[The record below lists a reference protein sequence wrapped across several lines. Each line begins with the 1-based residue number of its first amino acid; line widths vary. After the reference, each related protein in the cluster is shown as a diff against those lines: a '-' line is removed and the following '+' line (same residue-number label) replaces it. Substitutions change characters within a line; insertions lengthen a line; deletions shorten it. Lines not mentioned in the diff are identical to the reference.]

1 MTSFFDTCYISIRSC
16 DFHVATNLERRK
28 MENLNPI
35 LNALVQ
41 DLVKQLT
48 PIVLEAVSKN
58 VEEWKH
64 QNVDLSAT
72 TTEEG
77 SRLRDQVVAILNTF
91 GKDSNERLAT
101 ERFAEIL
108 FKTIEATNKISS
120 VLSSSGSSHQVKE
133 MINNVLDDGLKSRV
147 LDILQYTND
156 EDIIDVDAMAA
167 RVIDNLDMGDLAEKV
182 VEDLDI
188 ADLAE
193 RVLEEMDLEDKV
205 KDFFDNNS
213 FNVTRA

>member
-1 MTSFFDTCYISIRSC
+1 
-16 DFHVATNLERRK
+16 VATNLERRK

-77 SRLRDQVVAILNTF
+77 LRLRDQVVAILNTF
-91 GKDSNERLAT
+91 GQDSSERLAT

-108 FKTIEATNKISS
+108 FKTIEADNKLSTFTNDYKM
-120 VLSSSGSSHQVKE
+120 KE
-133 MINNVLDDGLKSRV
+133 LVNDVLDDGLKSRV

-182 VEDLDI
+182 TEDLDI
-188 ADLAE
+188 DNLASKVKDE
-193 RVLEEMDLEDKV
+193 LDLEDDIKE
-205 KDFFDNNS
+205 FFDNNNFS
-213 FNVTRA
+213 VSLS

>member
-1 MTSFFDTCYISIRSC
+1 
-16 DFHVATNLERRK
+16 

-108 FKTIEATNKISS
+108 FKTIEADNKLSTFTNDYKM
-120 VLSSSGSSHQVKE
+120 KE
-133 MINNVLDDGLKSRV
+133 LVNDVLDDGLKSRV

-156 EDIIDVDAMAA
+156 EDIIDVDA
-167 RVIDNLDMGDLAEKV
+167 LAEKV
-182 VEDLDI
+182 TEDLDI
-188 ADLAE
+188 DNLASKVKDE
-193 RVLEEMDLEDKV
+193 LDLEDDIKE
-205 KDFFDNNS
+205 FFDNNNFS
-213 FNVTRA
+213 VSLS

>member
-1 MTSFFDTCYISIRSC
+1 
-16 DFHVATNLERRK
+16 VATNLERRK

-48 PIVLEAVSKN
+48 PIVLESVSKN

-77 SRLRDQVVAILNTF
+77 SRLRDQVVAILDTF
-91 GKDSNERLAT
+91 GQNSSERLAT

-108 FKTIEATNKISS
+108 FNTIEAHNKLAEVRGSTPTNDHKM
-120 VLSSSGSSHQVKE
+120 KE
-133 MINNVLDDGLKSRV
+133 LVNDVLDDGLKSRV
-147 LDILQYTND
+147 RDILQYTD
-156 EDIIDVDAMAA
+156 DGDIIDVDAMAA
-167 RVIDNLDMGDLAEKV
+167 KVIDNLDMGDLAEKV
-182 VEDLDI
+182 VEDLDMG
-188 ADLAE
+188 DLTE

>member
-1 MTSFFDTCYISIRSC
+1 
-16 DFHVATNLERRK
+16 VATNLERRK

-91 GKDSNERLAT
+91 GKDSSERLAT

-108 FKTIEATNKISS
+108 FKTIEADNKLSTFTNDYKM
-120 VLSSSGSSHQVKE
+120 KE
-133 MINNVLDDGLKSRV
+133 LVNDVLDDGLKSRV

-182 VEDLDI
+182 TEDLDI
-188 ADLAE
+188 DNLASKVKDE
-193 RVLEEMDLEDKV
+193 LDLEDDIKE
-205 KDFFDNNS
+205 FFDNNNFS
-213 FNVTRA
+213 VSLS

>member
-1 MTSFFDTCYISIRSC
+1 LTSFFDTCYISTRSC

-48 PIVLEAVSKN
+48 PIVLESVSKN

-91 GKDSNERLAT
+91 GQDSNERLAT
-101 ERFAEIL
+101 ERFAEVL
-108 FKTIEATNKISS
+108 FKTIEADNKLSTFTNDHKM
-120 VLSSSGSSHQVKE
+120 KE
-133 MINNVLDDGLKSRV
+133 LVNDVLDDGLKSRV
-147 LDILQYTND
+147 LDILQYTDD
-156 EDIIDVDAMAA
+156 ENIIDVDAMAA
-167 RVIDNLDMGDLAEKV
+167 KVIDNLDMGDLAEKV
-182 VEDLDI
+182 VEDLDMG
-188 ADLAE
+188 DLTE

>member
-1 MTSFFDTCYISIRSC
+1 MTSFFDTCYISTRSC

-91 GKDSNERLAT
+91 GQDSNERLAT
-101 ERFAEIL
+101 ERFAEVL
-108 FKTIEATNKISS
+108 FKTIEADNKLSTFTNDYKM
-120 VLSSSGSSHQVKE
+120 KE
-133 MINNVLDDGLKSRV
+133 LVNDVLDDGLKSRV

-182 VEDLDI
+182 TEDLDI
-188 ADLAE
+188 DNLASKVKDE
-193 RVLEEMDLEDKV
+193 LDLEDDIKE
-205 KDFFDNNS
+205 FFDNNNFS
-213 FNVTRA
+213 VSLS

>member
-1 MTSFFDTCYISIRSC
+1 
-16 DFHVATNLERRK
+16 VATNLERRK

-72 TTEEG
+72 TTKEG

-91 GKDSNERLAT
+91 GQDSSERLAT

-108 FKTIEATNKISS
+108 FKTIEADNKLSTFTNDYKM
-120 VLSSSGSSHQVKE
+120 KE
-133 MINNVLDDGLKSRV
+133 LVNDVLDDGLKSRV

-182 VEDLDI
+182 TEDLDI
-188 ADLAE
+188 DNLASKVKDE
-193 RVLEEMDLEDKV
+193 LDLEDDIKE
-205 KDFFDNNS
+205 FFDNNNFS
-213 FNVTRA
+213 VSLS

>member
-1 MTSFFDTCYISIRSC
+1 M
-16 DFHVATNLERRK
+16 ATNLERRK

-91 GKDSNERLAT
+91 GRDSSERLAT

-108 FKTIEATNKISS
+108 FKTIEADNKLSTFTNDKKMEEL
-120 VLSSSGSSHQVKE
+120 V
-133 MINNVLDDGLKSRV
+133 NDVLDDGLKSRV

-182 VEDLDI
+182 TEDLDI
-188 ADLAE
+188 DSLASKVKDE
-193 RVLEEMDLEDKV
+193 LDLEDDIKE
-205 KDFFDNNS
+205 FFDNNNFS
-213 FNVTRA
+213 VSLS

>member
-1 MTSFFDTCYISIRSC
+1 
-16 DFHVATNLERRK
+16 VATNLERRK

-48 PIVLEAVSKN
+48 PIVLESVSKN

-91 GKDSNERLAT
+91 GQDSNERLAT
-101 ERFAEIL
+101 ERFAEVL
-108 FKTIEATNKISS
+108 FKTIEAENKLSTFTNDHKM
-120 VLSSSGSSHQVKE
+120 KE
-133 MINNVLDDGLKSRV
+133 LVNDVLDDGLKSRV
-147 LDILQYTND
+147 RDILQYTD
-156 EDIIDVDAMAA
+156 DGDIIDVDAMAA
-167 RVIDNLDMGDLAEKV
+167 KVIDNLDMGDLAEKV
-182 VEDLDI
+182 VEDLDMG
-188 ADLAE
+188 DLTE

>member
-1 MTSFFDTCYISIRSC
+1 
-16 DFHVATNLERRK
+16 VATNLERRK

-77 SRLRDQVVAILNTF
+77 SRLRNQVVAILNTF
-91 GKDSNERLAT
+91 GQDSSERLAT

-108 FKTIEATNKISS
+108 FKTIEADNKLSTFTNDYKM
-120 VLSSSGSSHQVKE
+120 KE
-133 MINNVLDDGLKSRV
+133 LVNDVLDDGLKSRV

-182 VEDLDI
+182 SEDLDI
-188 ADLAE
+188 DNLASKVKDE
-193 RVLEEMDLEDKV
+193 LDLEDDIKE
-205 KDFFDNNS
+205 FFDNNNFS
-213 FNVTRA
+213 VSLS

>member
-16 DFHVATNLERRK
+16 DFNVATNLERRQ

-72 TTEEG
+72 TTDEG

-108 FKTIEATNKISS
+108 FKTIEADNKLSTFTNDYKM
-120 VLSSSGSSHQVKE
+120 KE
-133 MINNVLDDGLKSRV
+133 LVNDVLDDGLKSRV

-182 VEDLDI
+182 TEDLDM
-188 ADLAE
+188 ADLSE
-193 RVLEEMDLEDKV
+193 RVVEEIDLEDKI
-205 KDFFDNNS
+205 KEFFNDNS
-213 FNVTRA
+213 FSVSLS

>member
-1 MTSFFDTCYISIRSC
+1 
-16 DFHVATNLERRK
+16 VATNLERRK

-48 PIVLEAVSKN
+48 PIVLESVSKN

-91 GKDSNERLAT
+91 GQDSNERLAT
-101 ERFAEIL
+101 ERFAEVL
-108 FKTIEATNKISS
+108 FKTIEAENKLSTFTNDHKM
-120 VLSSSGSSHQVKE
+120 KE
-133 MINNVLDDGLKSRV
+133 LVNDVLDDGLKSRV
-147 LDILQYTND
+147 RDILQYTD
-156 EDIIDVDAMAA
+156 DGDIIDVDAMAA
-167 RVIDNLDMGDLAEKV
+167 KVIDNLDMGDLAEKV
-182 VEDLDI
+182 TEDLDMG
-188 ADLAE
+188 DLTE

>member
-108 FKTIEATNKISS
+108 FKTIEADNKLSTFTNDYKM
-120 VLSSSGSSHQVKE
+120 KE
-133 MINNVLDDGLKSRV
+133 LVNDVLDDGLKSRV

-182 VEDLDI
+182 TEDLDI

>member
-1 MTSFFDTCYISIRSC
+1 
-16 DFHVATNLERRK
+16 VATNLERRK

-48 PIVLEAVSKN
+48 PIVLESVSKN

-91 GKDSNERLAT
+91 GQDSSERLAT
-101 ERFAEIL
+101 ERFAEVL
-108 FKTIEATNKISS
+108 FKTIEADNKLSTFTNDYKM
-120 VLSSSGSSHQVKE
+120 KE
-133 MINNVLDDGLKSRV
+133 LVNDVLDDGLKSRV

-182 VEDLDI
+182 TEDLDI
-188 ADLAE
+188 DNLASKVKDE
-193 RVLEEMDLEDKV
+193 LDLEDDIKE
-205 KDFFDNNS
+205 FFDNNNFS
-213 FNVTRA
+213 VSLS

>member
-1 MTSFFDTCYISIRSC
+1 M
-16 DFHVATNLERRK
+16 ATNLERRK

-48 PIVLEAVSKN
+48 PIVLESVSKN

-91 GKDSNERLAT
+91 GQDSNERLAT
-101 ERFAEIL
+101 ERFAEVL
-108 FKTIEATNKISS
+108 FKTIEADNKLSTFTNDYKM
-120 VLSSSGSSHQVKE
+120 KE
-133 MINNVLDDGLKSRV
+133 LVNDVLDDGLKSRV
-147 LDILQYTND
+147 RDILQYTD
-156 EDIIDVDAMAA
+156 DGDIIDVDAMAA
-167 RVIDNLDMGDLAEKV
+167 KVIDNLDMGDLAEKV
-182 VEDLDI
+182 VEDLDMG
-188 ADLAE
+188 DLTE

>member
-1 MTSFFDTCYISIRSC
+1 M
-16 DFHVATNLERRK
+16 ATNLERRK

-91 GKDSNERLAT
+91 GQDSNERLAT
-101 ERFAEIL
+101 ERFAEVL
-108 FKTIEATNKISS
+108 FKTIEADNKLSTFTNDYKM
-120 VLSSSGSSHQVKE
+120 KE
-133 MINNVLDDGLKSRV
+133 LVNDVLDDGLKSRV
-147 LDILQYTND
+147 RDILQYTD
-156 EDIIDVDAMAA
+156 DGDIIDVDAMAA
-167 RVIDNLDMGDLAEKV
+167 KVIDNLDMGDLAEKV
-182 VEDLDI
+182 VEDLDMG
-188 ADLAE
+188 DLTE

>member
-1 MTSFFDTCYISIRSC
+1 M
-16 DFHVATNLERRK
+16 ATNLERRK

-72 TTEEG
+72 TTDEG

-108 FKTIEATNKISS
+108 FKTIEADNKLSTFTNDYKM
-120 VLSSSGSSHQVKE
+120 KE
-133 MINNVLDDGLKSRV
+133 LVNDVLDDGLKSRV

-182 VEDLDI
+182 TEDLDI

>member
-108 FKTIEATNKISS
+108 FKTIEADNKLSTFTNDYKM
-120 VLSSSGSSHQVKE
+120 KE
-133 MINNVLDDGLKSRV
+133 LVNDVLDDGLKSRV

-182 VEDLDI
+182 TEDLDI
-188 ADLAE
+188 DNLASKVKDE
-193 RVLEEMDLEDKV
+193 LDLEDDIKE
-205 KDFFDNNS
+205 FFDNNNFS
-213 FNVTRA
+213 VSLS

>member
-1 MTSFFDTCYISIRSC
+1 M
-16 DFHVATNLERRK
+16 ATNLERRK

-91 GKDSNERLAT
+91 GQDSSERLAT

-108 FKTIEATNKISS
+108 FKTIEADNKLSTFTNDYKM
-120 VLSSSGSSHQVKE
+120 KE
-133 MINNVLDDGLKSRV
+133 LVNDVLDDGLKSRV

-182 VEDLDI
+182 TEDLDI
-188 ADLAE
+188 DNLASKVKDE
-193 RVLEEMDLEDKV
+193 LDLEDDIKE
-205 KDFFDNNS
+205 FFDNNNFS
-213 FNVTRA
+213 VSLS

>member
-72 TTEEG
+72 TIEEG

-91 GKDSNERLAT
+91 GQDSSERLAT

-108 FKTIEATNKISS
+108 FKTIEADNKLSTFTNDYKM
-120 VLSSSGSSHQVKE
+120 KE
-133 MINNVLDDGLKSRV
+133 LVNDVLDDGLKSRV

-182 VEDLDI
+182 TEDLDI
-188 ADLAE
+188 DNLAS
-193 RVLEEMDLEDKV
+193 KV
-205 KDFFDNNS
+205 KDELDIERDIKEFFDNNNFS
-213 FNVTRA
+213 VLLS

>member
-1 MTSFFDTCYISIRSC
+1 LTSFFDTCYISTRSC
-16 DFHVATNLERRK
+16 DFYVATNLERRK

-48 PIVLEAVSKN
+48 PVVLESVSKN

-91 GKDSNERLAT
+91 GKDSSERLAA
-101 ERFAEIL
+101 ESFAEIL
-108 FKTIEATNKISS
+108 FNTIEAHNKLSTPTNDHKM
-120 VLSSSGSSHQVKE
+120 KE
-133 MINNVLDDGLKSRV
+133 LVNDVLDDGLKSRV
-147 LDILQYTND
+147 LDILQYTDD
-156 EDIIDVDAMAA
+156 ENIIDVDAMAA
-167 RVIDNLDMGDLAEKV
+167 KVIDNLDMGDLAEKV
-182 VEDLDI
+182 TEDLDI
-188 ADLAE
+188 ADLTE

>member
-1 MTSFFDTCYISIRSC
+1 MTSFFDTCYISTRSC

-48 PIVLEAVSKN
+48 PIVLESVSKN

-91 GKDSNERLAT
+91 GQDSNERLAT
-101 ERFAEIL
+101 ERFAEVL
-108 FKTIEATNKISS
+108 FKTIEADNKLSTFTNDYKM
-120 VLSSSGSSHQVKE
+120 KE
-133 MINNVLDDGLKSRV
+133 LVNDVLDDGLKSRV
-147 LDILQYTND
+147 RDILQYTD
-156 EDIIDVDAMAA
+156 DGDIIDVDAMAA
-167 RVIDNLDMGDLAEKV
+167 KVIDNLDMGDLAEKV
-182 VEDLDI
+182 TEDLDMG
-188 ADLAE
+188 DLTE

>member
-91 GKDSNERLAT
+91 GQDSSERLAT

-108 FKTIEATNKISS
+108 FKTIEADNKLSTFTNDYKM
-120 VLSSSGSSHQVKE
+120 KE
-133 MINNVLDDGLKSRV
+133 LVNDVLDDGLKSRV

-182 VEDLDI
+182 TEDLDI
-188 ADLAE
+188 DNLAS
-193 RVLEEMDLEDKV
+193 KV
-205 KDFFDNNS
+205 KDELDIEEDIKEFFDNNNFS
-213 FNVTRA
+213 VSLS

>member
-1 MTSFFDTCYISIRSC
+1 
-16 DFHVATNLERRK
+16 

-48 PIVLEAVSKN
+48 PIVLESVSKN

-91 GKDSNERLAT
+91 GQDSNERLAT
-101 ERFAEIL
+101 ERFAEVL
-108 FKTIEATNKISS
+108 FKTIEAENKLSTFTNDHKM
-120 VLSSSGSSHQVKE
+120 KE
-133 MINNVLDDGLKSRV
+133 LVNDVLDDGLKSRV
-147 LDILQYTND
+147 RDILQYTD
-156 EDIIDVDAMAA
+156 DGDIIDVDAMAA
-167 RVIDNLDMGDLAEKV
+167 KVIDNLDMGDLAEKV
-182 VEDLDI
+182 VEDLDMG
-188 ADLAE
+188 DLTE

>member
-1 MTSFFDTCYISIRSC
+1 
-16 DFHVATNLERRK
+16 VATNLERRK

-91 GKDSNERLAT
+91 GQDSSERLAT

-108 FKTIEATNKISS
+108 FKTIEADNKLSTFTNDYKM
-120 VLSSSGSSHQVKE
+120 KE
-133 MINNVLDDGLKSRV
+133 LVNDVLDDGLKSRV

-182 VEDLDI
+182 TEDLDMG
-188 ADLAE
+188 DLTE

>member
-1 MTSFFDTCYISIRSC
+1 LTSFFDTCYISTRSC

-91 GKDSNERLAT
+91 GQDSNERLAT
-101 ERFAEIL
+101 ERFAEVL
-108 FKTIEATNKISS
+108 FKTIEADNKLSTFTNDYKM
-120 VLSSSGSSHQVKE
+120 KE
-133 MINNVLDDGLKSRV
+133 LVNDVLDDGLKSRV
-147 LDILQYTND
+147 LDILQYTDD
-156 EDIIDVDAMAA
+156 ENIIDVDAMAA
-167 RVIDNLDMGDLAEKV
+167 KVIDNLDMGDLAEKV
-182 VEDLDI
+182 VEDLDMG
-188 ADLAE
+188 DLTE

>member
-1 MTSFFDTCYISIRSC
+1 LTSFFDTCYISIRSC

-91 GKDSNERLAT
+91 GQDSSERLAT

-108 FKTIEATNKISS
+108 FKTIEADNKLSTFTNDYKM
-120 VLSSSGSSHQVKE
+120 KE
-133 MINNVLDDGLKSRV
+133 LVNDVLDDGLKSRV

-182 VEDLDI
+182 SEDLDI
-188 ADLAE
+188 DNLASKVKDE
-193 RVLEEMDLEDKV
+193 LDLEDDIKE
-205 KDFFDNNS
+205 FFDNNNFS
-213 FNVTRA
+213 VSLS

>member
-77 SRLRDQVVAILNTF
+77 LRLRDQVVAILNTF
-91 GKDSNERLAT
+91 GQDSSERLAT

-108 FKTIEATNKISS
+108 FKTIEADNKLSTFTNDYKM
-120 VLSSSGSSHQVKE
+120 KE
-133 MINNVLDDGLKSRV
+133 LVNDVLDDGLKSRV

-182 VEDLDI
+182 TEDLDI
-188 ADLAE
+188 DNLASKVKDE
-193 RVLEEMDLEDKV
+193 LDLEDDIKE
-205 KDFFDNNS
+205 FFDNNNFS
-213 FNVTRA
+213 VSLS

>member
-1 MTSFFDTCYISIRSC
+1 
-16 DFHVATNLERRK
+16 VATNLERRK

-91 GKDSNERLAT
+91 GQDSNERLAT
-101 ERFAEIL
+101 ERFAEVL
-108 FKTIEATNKISS
+108 FKTIEADNKLSTFTNDYKM
-120 VLSSSGSSHQVKE
+120 KE
-133 MINNVLDDGLKSRV
+133 LVNDVLDDGLKSRV

-182 VEDLDI
+182 TEDLDI
-188 ADLAE
+188 DNLASKVKDE
-193 RVLEEMDLEDKV
+193 LDLEDDIKE
-205 KDFFDNNS
+205 FFDNNNFS
-213 FNVTRA
+213 VSLS

>member
-1 MTSFFDTCYISIRSC
+1 
-16 DFHVATNLERRK
+16 VATNLERRK

-48 PIVLEAVSKN
+48 PIVLESVSKN

-91 GKDSNERLAT
+91 GQDSSERLAT

-108 FKTIEATNKISS
+108 FKTIEADNKLSTFTNDYKM
-120 VLSSSGSSHQVKE
+120 KE
-133 MINNVLDDGLKSRV
+133 LVNDVLDDGLKSRV

-182 VEDLDI
+182 TEDLDI
-188 ADLAE
+188 DNLASKVKDE
-193 RVLEEMDLEDKV
+193 LDLEDDIKE
-205 KDFFDNNS
+205 FFDNNNFS
-213 FNVTRA
+213 VSLS

>member
-1 MTSFFDTCYISIRSC
+1 MTSFFDTCYISTRSC

-91 GKDSNERLAT
+91 GQDSSERLAT
-101 ERFAEIL
+101 ERFAEVL
-108 FKTIEATNKISS
+108 FKTIEADNKLSTFTNDYKM
-120 VLSSSGSSHQVKE
+120 KE
-133 MINNVLDDGLKSRV
+133 LVNDVLDDGLKSRV

-182 VEDLDI
+182 TEDLDI
-188 ADLAE
+188 DNLASKVKDE
-193 RVLEEMDLEDKV
+193 LDLEDDIKE
-205 KDFFDNNS
+205 FFDNNNFS
-213 FNVTRA
+213 VSLS

>member
-1 MTSFFDTCYISIRSC
+1 M
-16 DFHVATNLERRK
+16 ATNLERRK

-91 GKDSNERLAT
+91 GQDSNERLAT
-101 ERFAEIL
+101 ERFAEVL
-108 FKTIEATNKISS
+108 FKTIEADNKLSTFTNDYKM
-120 VLSSSGSSHQVKE
+120 KE
-133 MINNVLDDGLKSRV
+133 LVNDVLDDGLKSRV
-147 LDILQYTND
+147 LDILQYTDD
-156 EDIIDVDAMAA
+156 ENIIDVDAMAA
-167 RVIDNLDMGDLAEKV
+167 KVIDNLDMADLAEKV
-182 VEDLDI
+182 TEDLDI

>member
-1 MTSFFDTCYISIRSC
+1 
-16 DFHVATNLERRK
+16 VATNLERRK

-58 VEEWKH
+58 VEDWKH

-77 SRLRDQVVAILNTF
+77 SRLRNQVVAILNTF
-91 GKDSNERLAT
+91 GQDSNERLAT
-101 ERFAEIL
+101 ERFAEVL
-108 FKTIEATNKISS
+108 FKTIEADNKLSTFTNDYKM
-120 VLSSSGSSHQVKE
+120 KE
-133 MINNVLDDGLKSRV
+133 LVNDVLDDGLKSRV

-182 VEDLDI
+182 TEDLDI
-188 ADLAE
+188 DNLASKVKDE
-193 RVLEEMDLEDKV
+193 LDLEDDIKE
-205 KDFFDNNS
+205 FFDNNNFS
-213 FNVTRA
+213 VSLS

>member
-1 MTSFFDTCYISIRSC
+1 MTSFFDTCYISTRSC

-48 PIVLEAVSKN
+48 PIVLESVSKN

-91 GKDSNERLAT
+91 GQDSNERLAT
-101 ERFAEIL
+101 ERFAEVL
-108 FKTIEATNKISS
+108 FKTIEAENKLSTFTNDHKM
-120 VLSSSGSSHQVKE
+120 KE
-133 MINNVLDDGLKSRV
+133 LVNDVLDDGLKSRV
-147 LDILQYTND
+147 RDILQYTND

-167 RVIDNLDMGDLAEKV
+167 KVIDNLDMGDLAEKV
-182 VEDLDI
+182 VEDLDMG
-188 ADLAE
+188 DLTE

>member
-1 MTSFFDTCYISIRSC
+1 
-16 DFHVATNLERRK
+16 VATNLERRK

-77 SRLRDQVVAILNTF
+77 SRLRNQVVAILNTF
-91 GKDSNERLAT
+91 GQDSSERLAT
-101 ERFAEIL
+101 ERFAEVL
-108 FKTIEATNKISS
+108 FKTIEADNKLSTFTNDYKM
-120 VLSSSGSSHQVKE
+120 KE
-133 MINNVLDDGLKSRV
+133 LVNDVLDDGLKSRV

-182 VEDLDI
+182 TEDLDI
-188 ADLAE
+188 DNLASKVKDE
-193 RVLEEMDLEDKV
+193 LDLEDDIKE
-205 KDFFDNNS
+205 FFDNNNFS
-213 FNVTRA
+213 VSLS

>member
-91 GKDSNERLAT
+91 GQDSSERLAT

-108 FKTIEATNKISS
+108 FKTIEADNKLSTFTNDKKMEEL
-120 VLSSSGSSHQVKE
+120 V
-133 MINNVLDDGLKSRV
+133 NDVLDDGLKSRV

-182 VEDLDI
+182 TEDLDI
-188 ADLAE
+188 DSLASKVKDE
-193 RVLEEMDLEDKV
+193 LDLEDDIKE
-205 KDFFDNNS
+205 FFDNNNFS
-213 FNVTRA
+213 VSLS

>member
-72 TTEEG
+72 TTDEG

-108 FKTIEATNKISS
+108 FKTIEADNKLSTFTNDYKM
-120 VLSSSGSSHQVKE
+120 KE
-133 MINNVLDDGLKSRV
+133 LVNDVLDDGLKSRV

-182 VEDLDI
+182 TEDLDI
-188 ADLAE
+188 DNLASKVKDE
-193 RVLEEMDLEDKV
+193 LDLEDDIKE
-205 KDFFDNNS
+205 FFDNNNFS
-213 FNVTRA
+213 VSLS

>member
-1 MTSFFDTCYISIRSC
+1 M
-16 DFHVATNLERRK
+16 ATNLERRK

-91 GKDSNERLAT
+91 GQDSSERLAT

-108 FKTIEATNKISS
+108 FKTIEADNKLSTFTNDYKM
-120 VLSSSGSSHQVKE
+120 KE
-133 MINNVLDDGLKSRV
+133 LVNDVLDDGLKSRV

-182 VEDLDI
+182 TEDLDM
-188 ADLAE
+188 DNLAS
-193 RVLEEMDLEDKV
+193 KV
-205 KDFFDNNS
+205 KDELDIEEDIKEFFDNNNFS
-213 FNVTRA
+213 VSLS